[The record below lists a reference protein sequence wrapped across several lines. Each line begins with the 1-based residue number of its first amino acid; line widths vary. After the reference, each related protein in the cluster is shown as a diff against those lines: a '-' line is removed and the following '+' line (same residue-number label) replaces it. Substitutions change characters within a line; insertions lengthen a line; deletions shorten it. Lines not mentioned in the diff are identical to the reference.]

1 MAEKTE
7 KATPK
12 KMRDAR
18 KKGQV
23 AKSQDFPSAFTFV
36 VSIAAALIM
45 ARYFYEQLAG
55 YMVAMFRSISAN
67 PEVKQKAGGYMWS
80 AIETIM
86 TTSLPLM
93 VIVTAVGLLVG
104 FLVTGPMF
112 SLQAM
117 KIDLK
122 RLNPVDGIKNKFKL
136 KTLFELMKSILK
148 IAISLVLIYGVMK
161 NSLPQIIST
170 AGIPIV
176 NSLEVFYDFLLKV
189 VIRVGIFFMIVAV
202 FDLIFQ
208 KKQFA
213 KEMKM
218 EKFEVKQEYKDTEG
232 NPEIKSKRREIARE
246 TAYQEGPRAVQ
257 RARAV
262 VTNPIHIAIALEY
275 EPKDMPAPKI
285 ITMGKGIMADK
296 ITEYAVVFEVPIFR
310 DPLLAQMLWNDGN
323 YGGFIPQNDDVYKA
337 VAEIMKWVG
346 ALETK
351 DKEYIEVLEEG

>member
-36 VSIAAALIM
+36 VSISAVLIM
-45 ARYFYEQLAG
+45 SRFLYTQLAG
-55 YMVAMFRSISAN
+55 YMVAMFRSISGTTDM
-67 PEVKQKAGGYMWS
+67 EQKAGGYVWS
-80 AIETIM
+80 AIEVIM
-86 TTSLPLM
+86 NSSLPLM
-93 VIVTAVGLLVG
+93 IIVTGVGLLVG
-104 FLVTGPMF
+104 FLITGPMF

-117 KIDLK
+117 KLDIK
-122 RLNPVDGIKNKFKL
+122 RLNPITGIKNKFKL
-136 KTLFELMKSILK
+136 KTLFELLKSILK
-148 IAISLVLIYGVMK
+148 IAISLVLIYSVMK
-161 NSLPQIIST
+161 NSLPQIIAT

-176 NSLEVFYDFLLKV
+176 NSLEVFYDFLV
-189 VIRVGIFFMIVAV
+189 SVIIRVGIFFMAVAI

-232 NPEIKSKRREIARE
+232 NPEIKGKRREVARE
-246 TAYQEGPRAVQ
+246 VAYQEGPRSVQ

-285 ITMGKGIMADK
+285 ITMGKGDMANK

-310 DPLLAQMLWNDGN
+310 NPLLAQTLWNDGN
-323 YGGFIPQNDDVYKA
+323 YGQFIPQDDDVYKA

-351 DKEYIEVLEEG
+351 EKEYVEILEQS

>member
-36 VSIAAALIM
+36 VSISAVLIM
-45 ARYFYEQLAG
+45 SHFLYTQLAG
-55 YMVAMFRSISAN
+55 YMIAMFRSISGTTDM
-67 PEVKQKAGGYMWS
+67 EQKAGGYVWS
-80 AIETIM
+80 AIEVIM
-86 TTSLPLM
+86 NSSLPLM
-93 VIVTAVGLLVG
+93 IIVTGVGLLVG
-104 FLVTGPMF
+104 FLITGPMF

-117 KIDLK
+117 KLDIK
-122 RLNPVDGIKNKFKL
+122 RLNPITGIKNKFKL
-136 KTLFELMKSILK
+136 KTLFELLKSILK
-148 IAISLVLIYGVMK
+148 IAISLVLIYSVMK
-161 NSLPQIIST
+161 NSLPQIIAT

-176 NSLEVFYDFLLKV
+176 NSLEVFYDFLV
-189 VIRVGIFFMIVAV
+189 SVIIRVGIFFMAVAI

-232 NPEIKSKRREIARE
+232 NPEIKGKRREVARE
-246 TAYQEGPRAVQ
+246 VAYQEGPRSVQ

-285 ITMGKGIMADK
+285 ITMGKGDMANK

-310 DPLLAQMLWNDGN
+310 NPLLAQTLWNDGN
-323 YGGFIPQNDDVYKA
+323 YGQFIPQDDDVYKA

-351 DKEYIEVLEEG
+351 EKEYVEILEQS